1 MIEQLPGL
9 AFTILTALLG
19 SFGVNVPESI
29 SKLVAGLTPAV
40 QKLIED
46 LRNRGSASQETVT
59 VLQDLLPVLAA
70 VKADTSVDPRF
81 TEWAELITEMITN
94 VAIADAD
101 AQTLID
107 PDKLHEQ

>member
-9 AFTILTALLG
+9 ALTIISALLG
-19 SFGVNVPESI
+19 SFGVNVPDSI
-29 SKLVAGLTPAV
+29 SKLVSALTPAV

-46 LRNRGSASQETVT
+46 LRNHGTPSEETVT
-59 VLQDLLPVLAA
+59 ILQDLLPVLQA
-70 VKADTSVDPRF
+70 VKADASVDPRF
-81 TEWAELITEMITN
+81 TEWAELLTEMITN